1 MGYFSRTPAFER
13 RRLEAFKRAVARP
26 EYAAWSTGP
35 RTPAGGLKMAT
46 NATKHGADSQV
57 VKLAMQ
63 YADAVLQ
70 ALEPEK

>member
-1 MGYFSRTPAFER
+1 MGFANVHPAIEQR
-13 RRLEAFKRAVARP
+13 RVEGFKRAVARP

-35 RTPAGGLKMAT
+35 RTQRGGLKMAT